1 MIPPTR
7 PEAAPH
13 APPGAPVSASDA
25 TLRDLL
31 GRAGAVAMHRFG
43 HALVR
48 RKADG
53 SVVTGADRAAEAVL
67 SAGLRAA
74 WPHDALVGEEGAQAD
89 GSGPGGARW
98 VIDPI
103 DGTSAFVEGLAH
115 WGPTVARIDAGQV
128 RIGAVWL
135 PRLAEHYFFE
145 EGLGA
150 FFNGTAM
157 PALDHESVSRRHL
170 AFTPSRMHQVVQLQW
185 PGRARNLGGHAAHL
199 ALVAGGAGQVALIGP
214 GWSPWD
220 TAAGLALIGAVGGV
234 ARRLPDG
241 APLHIDRDAG
251 VPFVAGTVPAVAHL
265 LRPDALRSWR

>member
-13 APPGAPVSASDA
+13 APPGDPVSDSDA
-25 TLRDLL
+25 TLRDMLR
-31 GRAGAVAMHRFG
+31 RAGAIAMDRYG
-43 HALVR
+43 HARVR
-48 RKADG
+48 QKADG

-67 SAGLRAA
+67 SRGLRAA

-89 GSGPGGARW
+89 GDRPGAARW

-115 WGPTVARIDAGQV
+115 WGPTVARIEAGRV
-128 RIGAVWL
+128 RLGAVWL
-135 PRLAEHYFFE
+135 PRLAEYYFFE
-145 EGLGA
+145 EGRGA
-150 FFNGTAM
+150 FFNGAAM
-157 PALDHESVSRRHL
+157 PPLSDLPVGRQQVAY
-170 AFTPSRMHQVVQLQW
+170 TPSRMHQVVQLSW
-185 PGRARNLGGHAAHL
+185 PGKARNLGGHAAHL

-214 GWSPWD
+214 GWSTWD

-241 APLHIDRDAG
+241 APLQIDRDAG
-251 VPFVAGTVPAVAHL
+251 APFVAGTAAAVAHL
-265 LRPDALRSWR
+265 LRPDALRSLR